1 MKKFLYILGL
11 ILCLD
16 LSAQSGCTT
25 ISDGTYGNT
34 QTTPFVPVYGLYNY
48 SWSSSI
54 YYQSDIGAAKTITN
68 ISWYVDEYQSGYS
81 QSGPYTFS
89 NLKIWF
95 GYTTLSG
102 WTNISNVGGT
112 NRPTS
117 TNAPQGITSWTKVFD
132 GPVTFNVSNAWQPI
146 ILDSPFSYNG
156 TSNLIVHVENWDG
169 SWSYGYPY
177 FHYTSTSSSSLR
189 TVKYGYQDASM
200 GPTAGTRGYTRP
212 DIQFC
217 EATAL
222 PITLISFD
230 VTPSNDGNLIL
241 WDVATQYNN
250 DYYTIERSD
259 DGIEFREITKIPGD
273 GTATY
278 RMKYSYYDEDFPE
291 GINYYRLKQ
300 TDFDGRFEYFYIVS
314 ADNRGGTVKVIVGY
328 FNELGQVIDIKKHS
342 GLYYILYADGTAKK
356 GYK

>member
-1 MKKFLYILGL
+1 MKTLLTT
-11 ILCLD
+11 LCLL
-16 LSAQSGCTT
+16 LSLNMKGQSNCAT

-34 QTTPFVPVYGLYNY
+34 QTSSFAPVYGLYNY

-54 YYQSDIGAAKTITN
+54 YTAGNIGTSKTISY

-81 QSGPYTFS
+81 QTGPYTYS
-89 NLKIWF
+89 NIKIWF
-95 GYTTLSG
+95 AYTTLSG
-102 WTNISNVGGT
+102 WTNITNVGGL
-112 NRPTS
+112 NRPTGV
-117 TNAPQGITSWTKVFD
+117 NAAQGITSWTKVFD
-132 GPVTFNVSNAWQPI
+132 GSVTFSGCNYWQYIP
-146 ILDSPFSYNG
+146 LDIPFSYDG
-156 TSNLIVHVENWDG
+156 VTNLIVHVENWDG
-169 SWSYGYPY
+169 AWGYGYPA
-177 FHYTSTSSSSLR
+177 FHYTSTSASSLR

-200 GPTAGTRGYTRP
+200 GPTTGTRAYQRP

-217 EATAL
+217 EATPL

-230 VTPSNDGNLIL
+230 VIPSNEGNLIL
-241 WDVATQYNN
+241 WDVASQHNN

-259 DGIEFREITKIPGD
+259 DGIEFREIAQVPGD

-300 TDFDGRFEYFYIVS
+300 TDFNGKFEYFYIIS
-314 ADNRGGTVKVIVGY
+314 ADNRGRTIKEIVGY

-342 GLYYILYADGTAKK
+342 GLYYILYSDGTTKK
-356 GYK
+356 GYM